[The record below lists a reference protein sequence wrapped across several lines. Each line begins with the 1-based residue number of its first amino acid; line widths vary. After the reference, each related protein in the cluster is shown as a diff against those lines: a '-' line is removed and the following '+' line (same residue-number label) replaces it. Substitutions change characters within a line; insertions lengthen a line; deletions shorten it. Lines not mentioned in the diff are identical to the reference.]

1 MPRLARIVIPDIPH
15 HITQRG
21 NNKQDVFFVDDD
33 RIAYLRFL
41 KEQAVRFGVTI
52 EGYCLMTNHIHIIAT
67 PHKEN
72 ALARVMGKTNLLYS
86 QYINFMHKRSGHLW
100 QNRFYSCPLDSRHLY
115 IALSYIERNPIR
127 SKMTKL
133 PWTYRWSSASAHTG
147 QEDEFGLID
156 AGYWRQ
162 QSTGMNWKSVLR
174 AGMDDRQM
182 NRIRVYCRTGRPLG
196 SDSFISKLERLIGR
210 RLRALPVG
218 RPKKKSRIKS
228 HEKAAKKERYNRRK
242 INPR

>member
-41 KEQAVRFGVTI
+41 KEQAARFGVII

-67 PHKEN
+67 PNKEN

-100 QNRFYSCPLDSRHLY
+100 QNRFYSCPLDSQHFY
-115 IALSYIERNPIR
+115 IALSYIERNPVR
-127 SKMTKL
+127 SKMARL
-133 PWTYRWSSASAHTG
+133 PWTYRWSSASAHTEG
-147 QEDEFGLID
+147 EDEFGLID
-156 AGYWRQ
+156 AGRWRQ
-162 QSTGMNWKSVLR
+162 QSTGINWKNILR
-174 AGMDDRQM
+174 ASMDERQIS
-182 NRIRVYCRTGRPLG
+182 RIRIYCRTGRPLG
-196 SDSFISKLERLIGR
+196 SDGFISRLESMIGR

-218 RPKKKSRIKS
+218 RPKKKIRVKS
-228 HEKAAKKERYNRRK
+228 NKKGLRRKNRRRNSVK
-242 INPR
+242 

>member
-33 RIAYLRFL
+33 RIVYLRFL
-41 KEQAVRFGVTI
+41 KEQAARFSVII

-72 ALARVMGKTNLLYS
+72 TLARVMGKTNLLYS

-100 QNRFYSCPLDSRHLY
+100 QNRFYSCPLDSRHFY
-115 IALSYIERNPIR
+115 IALSYIERNPVR

-133 PWTYRWSSASAHTG
+133 PWTYRWSSASAHIG
-147 QEDEFGLID
+147 EEDEFGLID
-156 AGYWRQ
+156 VGHWRQ
-162 QSTGMNWKSVLR
+162 QSTEMNWENILR
-174 AGMDDRQM
+174 AGIDDRQM
-182 NRIRVYCRTGRPLG
+182 NRIRIHCRTGRPLG

-218 RPKKKSRIKS
+218 RPKKKSGIKS
-228 HEKAAKKERYNRRK
+228 REKATKKERRNRRK